1 MQALFVQRKL
11 FASSVRGVY
20 ISLKKS
26 CCSATIGRDHAK
38 KLSAARWDEDMWD
51 AAIDV
56 WADDD
61 GNISTEKWNQ
71 LVLVQHLF
79 EWIDIERRDSV
90 DLDGQS
96 TSMLVTLLS

>member
-1 MQALFVQRKL
+1 
-11 FASSVRGVY
+11 
-20 ISLKKS
+20 
-26 CCSATIGRDHAK
+26 
-38 KLSAARWDEDMWD
+38 MWD

-56 WADDD
+56 WADDNGD
-61 GNISTEKWNQ
+61 ISIEKWQQ

-96 TSMLVTLLS
+96 ASMLVTLLS